1 MILGIG
7 DDGLA
12 GLTESA
18 RRVVAEADLV
28 LGPPATLRLLEGS
41 ATTATAT
48 ATPTTTARLLPLD
61 PDMPTALR
69 QVREAIRSRRPVL
82 VTTGDPLFYG
92 VARYLCDRLG
102 KDQFEVVPH
111 VSSMQLA
118 FARVKESWEDAY
130 LTSLAG
136 RPLESIVDRIRTAEK
151 VGLFSSDELPPA
163 RLAQALL
170 DRGIDYFRAYV
181 CENLG
186 SPDERV
192 TQAELADLTTLEFD
206 PLHVLILVRKPDRPD
221 RVGRGGRYHLFGNAD
236 DVFAQS
242 LPKRGLIT
250 YAEVRA
256 IALAQLDI
264 RPTSIVWD
272 IGAGS
277 GSVAIE
283 AAQLAHQGMVYAIE
297 PEPADV
303 ALIQANAESFG
314 VPNVRP
320 VAGRAPDDLAGLPD
334 PDAIFV
340 GGTGRKVGRVLEAA
354 HARLV
359 EGRPA
364 DRQRRDHRRPG
375 HRVRDPQIDGRRR
388 PGLECQHRPRDRAD
402 GARSVRGGQPELP
415 AGGHQADRDWGLTS
429 NGNTLACPRAVPA
442 SSSAWTDLT
451 AAAKQPRPRGWLN
464 GCASVAAR

>member
-1 MILGIG
+1 MREETDLAETRAKLVIVGIG
-7 DDGLA
+7 DDGTA

-18 RRVVAEADLV
+18 RRVVAGADLI
-28 LGPPATLRLLEGS
+28 LGAPATLRLLG
-41 ATTATAT
+41 ATN
-48 ATPTTTARLLPLD
+48 ARKVPLE
-61 PDMPTALR
+61 PDMPAVLR
-69 QVREAIRSRRPVL
+69 QVREALAHHRPVL
-82 VTTGDPLFYG
+82 VSSGDPLFYG

-130 LTSLAG
+130 LTSLSG
-136 RPLESIVDRIRTAEK
+136 RPLEAIVDRIRTAEK

-192 TQAELADLTTLEFD
+192 TQAELIDLVAMEFS
-206 PLHVLILVRKPDRPD
+206 PLHVLILMRKPGRPD
-221 RVGRGGRYHLFGNAD
+221 RASRASRHRLFDNAD
-236 DVFAQS
+236 DAFAQT

-250 YAEVRA
+250 TAEVRA

-264 RPTSIVWD
+264 RPTSVVWD

-277 GSVAIE
+277 GSVSIE

-303 ALIQANAESFG
+303 ALIQANAESFA
-314 VPNVRP
+314 VPNVRTI
-320 VAGRAPDDLAGLPD
+320 AGRAPEVLATLPE
-334 PDAIFV
+334 PDAVFV
-340 GGTGRKVGRVLEAA
+340 GGTGRQVVLVLSAA
-354 HARLV
+354 YARLATG
-359 EGRPA
+359 GRLVVNVA
-364 DRQRRDHRRPG
+364 TIDGLSTALETLKKLAGEVQVWNVAIARGIDQMD
-375 HRVRDPQIDGRRR
+375 RVRFEAVNPSY
-388 PGLECQHRPRDRAD
+388 LLAVSKTTE
-402 GARSVRGGQPELP
+402 
-415 AGGHQADRDWGLTS
+415 AGD
-429 NGNTLACPRAVPA
+429 
-442 SSSAWTDLT
+442 
-451 AAAKQPRPRGWLN
+451 
-464 GCASVAAR
+464 